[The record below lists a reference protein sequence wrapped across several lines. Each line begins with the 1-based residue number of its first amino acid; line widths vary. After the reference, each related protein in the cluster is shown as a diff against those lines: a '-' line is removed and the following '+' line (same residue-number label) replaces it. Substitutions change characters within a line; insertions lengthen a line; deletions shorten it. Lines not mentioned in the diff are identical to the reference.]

1 VKREWNKEVVKNIVR
16 NGDSEG
22 FSKAIYLGLSD
33 SIFKKIKKS
42 LTYDPQRL
50 F

>member
-1 VKREWNKEVVKNIVR
+1 MRREWNKEVVKNIVR

-22 FSKAIYLGLSD
+22 FSKAIYMGLSD
-33 SIFKKIKKS
+33 SIFNKIKKNLS
-42 LTYDPQRL
+42 YDPQRL